1 MFIPIN
7 LRNIVVSVVFYGW
20 RVPIAGNYK
29 RTQTMRGWSA
39 PCFSRLIYTRIKKRR
54 GFFSR
59 VPGLMPSVLIR
70 ANYEKYIAYVC
81 GRLLRQFRF
90 CRCTQSNDPGRRL
103 SAGLE
108 GGRKG
113 KSRNEWRLRGDSHVY
128 ATHHRWMALAFVTP
142 RQGEQGSVS
151 NRRSRSPRVGT
162 IFRFRILDSLILD
175 SP

>member
-1 MFIPIN
+1 
-7 LRNIVVSVVFYGW
+7 V
-20 RVPIAGNYK
+20 IAGNYK

-39 PCFSRLIYTRIKKRR
+39 PCFSRLIYMRIKKHR

-59 VPGLMPSVLIR
+59 VPGLRPRVLIR
-70 ANYEKYIAYVC
+70 ENYEKYIGYVC
-81 GRLLRQFRF
+81 GRLLRQLRF

-113 KSRNEWRLRGDSHVY
+113 KSRNEWRLRGNSHVS
-128 ATHHRWMALAFVTP
+128 ATPGRWMALAFLTP
-142 RQGEQGSVS
+142 NKGSKAKFPTVD
-151 NRRSRSPRVGT
+151 RPRSPHVVA
-162 IFRFRILDSLILD
+162 IFRFIILDSLILH